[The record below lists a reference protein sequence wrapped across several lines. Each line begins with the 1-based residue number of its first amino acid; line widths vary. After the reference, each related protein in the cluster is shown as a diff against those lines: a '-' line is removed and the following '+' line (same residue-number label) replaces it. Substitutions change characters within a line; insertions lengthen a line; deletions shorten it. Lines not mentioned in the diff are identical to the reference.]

1 METEKRDLPMVPPAT
16 CCAEPPKD
24 AAKAEPCC
32 DPGASCCCGPSP
44 SDGCSAKKLLTWGV
58 ILAALAIG
66 LYALFAAPTDE
77 SAPTTPPTTPPAAT
91 EPAR

>member
-1 METEKRDLPMVPPAT
+1 METEKVDLPTVPPDT

-44 SDGCSAKKLLTWGV
+44 SDGCSAKTLLTWGV
-58 ILAALAIG
+58 ILAALAVG
-66 LYALFAAPTDE
+66 FYALFAASTDE
-77 SAPTTPPTTPPAAT
+77 SVPTAPPAAT
-91 EPAR
+91 EPAP